1 MNLKKKYLILI
12 FCAGIFFFNSCEIS
26 RFVIYNVADVNDYK
40 IFPSRITHTN
50 NEKFCFAPNHCSD
63 EIRVPV
69 NILSGNQ
76 KMYFDEFLE
85 TKKTLAFLII
95 QNDTMIY
102 EKYFNKCDQSTVIP
116 SFSVAK
122 SVTSTLIGC
131 AIDDGYIKSIEQPV
145 TDYIPELKSNGFDK
159 VTIKHLLQMTSGIN
173 FKEGYFHFFHSAPAY
188 YYGINLRQKLF
199 KLKLKSAPGL
209 KFEYASGNAELLGLI
224 LERALRTK
232 TVTQYLQEKIWQ
244 PLGMEYDAS
253 WSIDKTKNGME
264 KTFCCLNARAR
275 DYAKLGRLYLNN
287 GNWNGKQIVSKN
299 WVKESVKIDTAN
311 GSAWF
316 YQYQWWIVSDEGDY
330 LARGMLG
337 QFVYVNPAKNLII
350 VRLGE
355 RGGGVNWPEI
365 FKSISRGFET
375 NSTYDILIA
384 DK

>member
-1 MNLKKKYLILI
+1 
-12 FCAGIFFFNSCEIS
+12 
-26 RFVIYNVADVNDYK
+26 
-40 IFPSRITHTN
+40 
-50 NEKFCFAPNHCSD
+50 
-63 EIRVPV
+63 
-69 NILSGNQ
+69 
-76 KMYFDEFLE
+76 
-85 TKKTLAFLII
+85 
-95 QNDTMIY
+95 
-102 EKYFNKCDQSTVIP
+102 
-116 SFSVAK
+116 
-122 SVTSTLIGC
+122 
-131 AIDDGYIKSIEQPV
+131 
-145 TDYIPELKSNGFDK
+145 
-159 VTIKHLLQMTSGIN
+159 
-173 FKEGYFHFFHSAPAY
+173 
-188 YYGINLRQKLF
+188 
-199 KLKLKSAPGL
+199 
-209 KFEYASGNAELLGLI
+209 
-224 LERALRTK
+224 
-232 TVTQYLQEKIWQ
+232 
-244 PLGMEYDAS
+244 
-253 WSIDKTKNGME
+253 
-264 KTFCCLNARAR
+264 LNARAR